1 LLDFRMVK
9 FSSFTWRVET
19 MNKKQIIKKLEE
31 NFALVLRT
39 NDAGQRADQIRIL
52 RQWDKM
58 TALEAKAEAESVF
71 GWK

>member
-1 LLDFRMVK
+1 
-9 FSSFTWRVET
+9 